1 MPPVPPSNQIVHHNY
16 IIATEMALFCTD
28 KEHWQTKS
36 KETSFTLPISVTIVL
51 ETTTSIRPGSCHDN
65 FNLFAAVAVR
75 CNHHATTDVKCYGTM
90 PDDIAAML
98 RRIYNT
104 IRSTIAIDVPSTK
117 SDGSSY
123 RRGKVPAIH
132 SLEQICVCIIR
143 TKMACD
149 VVDDGQSSITFGC
162 ININHHHQTIT
173 PIYHQG
179 TTRYDRFVHDEQ

>member
-1 MPPVPPSNQIVHHNY
+1 MPPVPPSNQIVNHNY
-16 IIATEMALFCTD
+16 IFVTEMALFCTD
-28 KEHWQTKS
+28 KERWQTKS